1 MKTWQ
6 KSVMLAALA
15 GLCAA
20 PALAERGVPVT
31 ERPRPDYD
39 PPRIRIGG
47 LQLMPEMKM
56 GVEYNDN
63 IYAEGDN
70 READTITTA
79 KPRLQIRSDW
89 SRHALGL
96 DTGAAVGMFAS
107 ATDENYLDAHLTIDG
122 RLDIL
127 RGTNITASLD
137 WQKLH
142 EERGE
147 PDADGAWKN
156 PAEYYQGNAHLQFTR
171 SSGKLTVS
179 SGGHLTVLD
188 YHSVDLLAGGTEN
201 LDLRDR
207 THSTVDGKLAYL
219 LHPGVD
225 SFVSA
230 SYHWRRYDLSEAAR
244 DSEGYR
250 LGIGSSFDLGGV
262 TSGEIFAGYMRQDY
276 DFRESIDGLWFGG
289 NLLWNVTQ
297 LTSVQAEVRSSVKET
312 TQSDSSGIN
321 AIDGNLRVDHELRRN
336 LLVGGFVGYTHDD
349 YQSVEITEE
358 YLRLGSRLTY
368 LINRNFRAELLYS
381 HNDKSSSQVDREYR
395 ENRVTLSI
403 AGSL

>member
-1 MKTWQ
+1 MKTWK

-15 GLCAA
+15 ALCAA

-39 PPRIRIGG
+39 PPRFRIGG

-56 GVEYNDN
+56 GVEYSDN
-63 IYAEGDN
+63 IYAAGDN
-70 READTITTA
+70 REGDTITTA

-96 DTGAAVGMFAS
+96 DSGITAGVFAS
-107 ATDENYLDAHLTIDG
+107 ATDENYLDAHLAVDG

-127 RGTNITASLD
+127 RGTSLTASLD
-137 WQKLH
+137 GQKLH

-147 PDADGAWKN
+147 PDADGAWKS
-156 PAEYYQGNAHLQFTR
+156 PAEYYQGNAHLQVTR

-179 SGGHLTVLD
+179 SGGHLSLFD
-188 YHSVDLLAGGTEN
+188 YRSVDLLAGGTEN
-201 LDLRDR
+201 LDSRDR
-207 THSTVDGKLAYL
+207 THSTIDGKLAYL
-219 LHPGVD
+219 LRPGVD
-225 SFVSA
+225 AFVSA

-250 LGIGSSFDLGGV
+250 LGVGSGFDLGGV

-289 NLLWNVTQ
+289 SLLWNVTQ
-297 LTSVQAEVRSSVKET
+297 LTSVQAGVRSSVKET

-349 YQSVEITEE
+349 YSSVEITDE

-368 LINRNFRAELLYS
+368 LINRHFRAELLYS
-381 HNDKSSSQVDREYR
+381 HNDKSSSQADREYR
-395 ENRVTLSI
+395 ENQVSLSL
-403 AGSL
+403 AGSF